1 VAKATKEPWSIK
13 VSDGMA
19 TIRFYETE
27 KTWPVAAAQKY
38 FEKGLAL
45 CTSAS
50 KTATAAAPKGA
61 KKKGMKGGKGY

>member
-1 VAKATKEPWSIK
+1 
-13 VSDGMA
+13 MA